1 LNKLFEYRR
10 QLLTRLVAA
19 TEEFSKACISVR
31 EPGTPLET
39 GGWNVHQLAVH
50 GRDVAAHVYGLRAR
64 RTVEE
69 DNPVFQNFDGEAWMV
84 EHYNP
89 SEPIAQVLE
98 GFTRSIM
105 ETAEWLESL
114 PQEAWSRLSR
124 HAVYGDEFTMQTWIE
139 RSLAHIEEHLET
151 VKKAST

>member
-1 LNKLFEYRR
+1 MNELLEYRR
-10 QLLTRLVAA
+10 QLLTRLLAA

-31 EPGTPLET
+31 EPGTPLEA
-39 GGWNVHQLAVH
+39 GGWNVHQLVVH
-50 GRDVAAHVYGLRAR
+50 VRDVAAHVYRLRAR

-69 DNPVFQNFDGEAWMV
+69 NNPVFLNFDGEAWMV

-89 SEPIAQVLE
+89 AEPIAQVLE

-124 HAVYGDEFTMQTWIE
+124 HAVYGGEFTMQTWIE
-139 RSLAHIEEHLET
+139 RNLAHIEEHLET
-151 VKKAST
+151 VKKAII